1 MHKEKALIE
10 IRIAGLMQGTHTFD
24 FTCRAGDF
32 RGRELAE
39 NVFARDI
46 TVTAIA
52 DKTENELTVTI
63 RTATVA
69 DFTCDICLAPL
80 EREIKGEYRV
90 YYLYSTEE
98 ESTEDIDEDHRL
110 IDTNTVSLD
119 LTEDV
124 RETLLL
130 SLPMKVTCSG
140 NPDCR
145 LYSNESGKDEFPV
158 DERSTWQE
166 SLEQLKNKYR

>member
-24 FTCRAGDF
+24 FTCRAGEF
-32 RGRELAE
+32 RGRELSEA
-39 NVFARDI
+39 VFTGDI
-46 TVTAIA
+46 TVTVIA
-52 DKTENELTVTI
+52 EKTENELTVTI
-63 RTATVA
+63 RTATTA

-80 EREIKGEYRV
+80 QREIRGEYRV

-98 ESTEDIDEDHRL
+98 ESLEDIDEDHRM
-110 IDTNTVSLD
+110 IDSGTVSID

-130 SLPMKVTCSG
+130 ALPMKVTCTG

-145 LYSNESGKDEFPV
+145 LYSGESGKENSPV
-158 DERSTWQE
+158 DERSSWQE

>member
-110 IDTNTVSLD
+110 IDTNTVSID

-158 DERSTWQE
+158 DERSSWQE

>member
-32 RGRELAE
+32 RGQELAE
-39 NVFARDI
+39 SVFTGDI
-46 TVTAIA
+46 AVTAIA
-52 DKTENELTVTI
+52 EKTENELTVTI

-80 EREIKGEYRV
+80 EREIRGEYRV
-90 YYLYSTEE
+90 YYLYSAEE
-98 ESTEDIDEDHRL
+98 ENTEDIDEEHRL
-110 IDTNTVSLD
+110 IDTNTVSID

-130 SLPMKVTCSG
+130 ALPMKVTCTG
-140 NPDCR
+140 NPECR
-145 LYSNESGKDEFPV
+145 LYGSESGQEDSRVEG
-158 DERSTWQE
+158 RSSWQE